1 MLTTISITVQCRDN
15 HDTWVV
21 PFTNEAALFQ
31 FIKTAGRFGIDWVAY
46 DTSEFGGFTP
56 LDYHREGNRTYFT
69 DPFDRV
75 VFEGNALEKGA

>member
-21 PFTNEAALFQ
+21 PFTNEAAIFQ
-31 FIKTAGRFGIDWVAY
+31 FIKAAGRFGIDWVAY

-56 LDYHREGNRTYFT
+56 LDYHRKGTRIWFT
-69 DPFDRV
+69 DPFGRV
-75 VFEGNALEKGA
+75 VYKKNLEKAG